1 MPAPRSELGD
11 LVRGRAPPPDLRAT
25 IDALVDRAPELAI
38 ALLGHPNAALSSKQ
52 ELRFG
57 TNGSLAVVV
66 AGPKAGSYFDHEN
79 GVGGDLLTLAMHT
92 RGCGFREALD
102 FARDFCGIVRP
113 RMIREHAVSNKRPD
127 DQAERQRTASFLWSS
142 RNPIEGSAAE
152 RYLRVARGYTGPI
165 ASTLAY
171 LPARDHYQH
180 ALIAAFG
187 VPAEPEPGVL
197 HMPAALGVHLIRLNP
212 DGSDRVRD
220 QRGKITIGQ
229 CLTSP
234 IVCAP
239 FSECNNALVIA
250 EGIENALSAHA
261 ALGIGAWA
269 AGGASQTP
277 HAERARLHRLHHP
290 HRRRRRRRTTALPYA
305 RAPAARTR
313 IRGPPGPTLR
323 DRRVGAMKKT
333 PDANDILRQHGADAL
348 RKHIDRATLF
358 VIEGG
363 KDEGGKYEGV
373 SLDDFYA
380 YMPEHSLHL
389 RADQRDV
396 AGEPASMRA
405 SSGPCRRRATV
416 LDDKGEPEDDLGQRS
431 GSTRTGPSSR

>member
-269 AGGASQTP
+269 AGGAS
-277 HAERARLHRLHHP
+277 RL
-290 HRRRRRRRTTALPYA
+290 
-305 RAPAARTR
+305 
-313 IRGPPGPTLR
+313 PTLNVP
-323 DRRVGAMKKT
+323 DFIDCITLIVDDDDAGRRHCLTLARR
-333 PDANDILRQHGADAL
+333 LRERGFEVRL
-348 RKHIDRATLF
+348 VPPFAT
-358 VIEGG
+358 G
-363 KDEGGKYEGV
+363 K
-373 SLDDFYA
+373 SA
-380 YMPEHSLHL
+380 
-389 RADQRDV
+389 Q
-396 AGEPASMRA
+396 
-405 SSGPCRRRATV
+405 
-416 LDDKGEPEDDLGQRS
+416 
-431 GSTRTGPSSR
+431 